1 MQRQG
6 KRTAIVF
13 VMLSLALLAAHH
25 AGLHATHEQDG
36 PTTHHATSAEHD
48 MPSDMSPPAEPAS
61 GADVAVAICLAVLP
75 ALLLAALAML
85 GALVLRGWWRLP
97 SGLGL
102 VLAVLMPSA
111 RAAPARDGP
120 RELCVV
126 RC

>member
-13 VMLSLALLAAHH
+13 VVLSLALLAAHH
-25 AGLHATHEQDG
+25 AGLHTTHQQG
-36 PTTHHATSAEHD
+36 APTHHAMAADHE
-48 MPSDMSPPAEPAS
+48 MPADMSPPAEPAS
-61 GADVAVAICLAVLP
+61 GADVVVAICLAVLP
-75 ALLLAALAML
+75 VLLLAALVAL

-97 SGLGL
+97 AGLAL
-102 VLAVLMPSA
+102 VLGVPLPSA